1 MIQTYQSTQNC
12 QRHLNLLHKAL
23 SNSFKVR
30 YDGPGA
36 SDFLNGRARLKPSH
50 CIERCSKNHKGQSE
64 QNLHVGSRS
73 GAVPNVFHIK
83 HLKQA
88 GLGVIFNKA
97 ENATM
102 DEMQLFR
109 STCAVLPSG
118 SKGSLRIAGWAVHKF
133 NPWINGYAGD
143 KNTPG
148 CRHTG
153 LGPANSSS
161 QDRMGQQCKSR
172 LTDQPTAPSGG
183 WQRDRRGRHR
193 ERQQAPYLDSRT
205 SRVMR

>member
-1 MIQTYQSTQNC
+1 MLQEPQG
-12 QRHLNLLHKAL
+12 A
-23 SNSFKVR
+23 VR
-30 YDGPGA
+30 A
-36 SDFLNGRARLKPSH
+36 KPA
-50 CIERCSKNHKGQSE
+50 CGKQEWAA
-64 QNLHVGSRS
+64 
-73 GAVPNVFHIK
+73 AVPNVFHMK

-97 ENATM
+97 ENATI

-118 SKGSLRIAGWAVHKF
+118 SKGSLLIAGWAVHKF
-133 NPWINGYAGD
+133 NQWINGYAGD

-153 LGPANSSS
+153 SGPANSSS

-183 WQRDRRGRHR
+183 WQRDWRGRHR
-193 ERQQAPYLDSRT
+193 ERQQDPTLNPARPEWCDSSSLVKIHFPCRIHVHLPQ
-205 SRVMR
+205 SLL